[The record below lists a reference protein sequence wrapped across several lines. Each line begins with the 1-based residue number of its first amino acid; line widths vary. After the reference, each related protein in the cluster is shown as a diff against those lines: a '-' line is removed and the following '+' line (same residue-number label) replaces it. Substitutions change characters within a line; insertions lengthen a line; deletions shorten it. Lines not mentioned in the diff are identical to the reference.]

1 MSLRSA
7 AGSGRVESASANY
20 ASFTAVGT
28 VMQITLHHRTFAVKD
43 APFSVSL
50 LPFATSQRHTF
61 THEGTVYEAVCKEV
75 QIVVPDDAKID
86 PVRNLLSWTGD
97 KGVVKSTAREVF
109 ELVRTRVS
117 GFRMA
122 K

>member
-1 MSLRSA
+1 
-7 AGSGRVESASANY
+7 
-20 ASFTAVGT
+20 
-28 VMQITLHHRTFAVKD
+28 MQITLHHRTYPVKD

-61 THEGTVYEAVCKEV
+61 THDGTVYEAVCKEV

-86 PVRNLLSWTGD
+86 PVRNLLCWGGE
-97 KGVVKSTAREVF
+97 KGQVKSTAREVF
-109 ELVRTRVS
+109 EMVRSRAS